1 MSSMSAVHSDRMVS
15 SRLLQ
20 KVADNYGVCLHS
32 SIGHFPNRSSIDAGG
47 EMTKGIQL
55 IDKNFLAC
63 RMMRIYKNLIKAEK
77 ITQSTIETKKTEF
90 YI

>member
-1 MSSMSAVHSDRMVS
+1 
-15 SRLLQ
+15 
-20 KVADNYGVCLHS
+20 
-32 SIGHFPNRSSIDAGG
+32 
-47 EMTKGIQL
+47 MTKGIQL